1 MKYRA
6 PKFINKDNFRNVLE
20 KALDEKFN
28 GKIIVVHAFNF
39 KYDING
45 NKINHYTAT
54 MLEGTLSS
62 EKAVLNALAG
72 RGKNLIKCDKR
83 RYQGGTYG
91 YDDTVYHLENMGYQ
105 VEKAGVSQIIGSD
118 GYVTIFKING

>member
-1 MKYRA
+1 MAYRA
-6 PKFINKDNFRNVLE
+6 PKFINKENFRNVLE

-28 GKIIVVHAFNF
+28 GKIIVVHSFNF

-54 MLEGTLSS
+54 MLDGTLSS
-62 EKAVLNALAG
+62 EKTILHALAG
-72 RGKNLIKCDKR
+72 RGKNLIRCDKR
-83 RYQGGTYG
+83 RYQGGAYG
-91 YDDTVYHLENMGYQ
+91 YDDAVYHLENMGYS

-118 GYVTIFKING
+118 GYVTIFKIN